1 LFKKNKKTI
10 DSPLVICDIG
20 ATHGNNQTKQN
31 MRTKIL
37 LTVAA
42 ALAAGLVSSNA
53 QVYSANVV
61 GYVNVVVT
69 NGYTLVANQMDL
81 DLTGTNNSIYTV
93 VGTNLPSGTI
103 VEDWTGA
110 GFGTSKLLASG
121 KWTVNNQNVTN
132 SMNPGNGFF
141 INSGVTTNII
151 EVGNVYQGTNSYPIA
166 AGLQVVSFK
175 VPVSG
180 TMDTSFGYVP
190 SKGDIIEVWTGAG
203 FGTHKWLGAS
213 WSAGD
218 PTLSISQAM
227 FLNAASNNVW
237 NQGFTVQ

>member
-1 LFKKNKKTI
+1 
-10 DSPLVICDIG
+10 
-20 ATHGNNQTKQN
+20 

-37 LTVAA
+37 FTVAA

-61 GYVNVVVT
+61 GYVNVSVAS
-69 NGYTLVANQMDL
+69 GYTLIANQMDL

-93 VGTNLPSGTI
+93 VGTNLPSGTV

-110 GFGTSKLLASG
+110 GFGSSKLSGTG
-121 KWTVNNQNVTN
+121 KWSVNNQNVTN
-132 SMNPGNGFF
+132 SMNPGSGFF
-141 INSGVTTNII
+141 INSGVATNII
-151 EVGNVYQGTNSYPIA
+151 EVGNVFQGTNTYTIP
-166 AGLQVVSFK
+166 AGLQVVGFK

-180 TMDTSFGYVP
+180 TMDTTFGYVP

-203 FGTHKWLGAS
+203 FGSHKWSGTA

-218 PTLSISQAM
+218 PTLSISQAV

-237 NQGFTVQ
+237 TQGFTVH